1 MKHLK
6 TIFIIVIVIIP
17 FIHDCQTDRWEKDR
31 IELNQNKDE
40 NNNRNTNR
48 IFNWK
53 CNIDY
58 VVRFRTK
65 NGCCKSLGFN
75 SWIFL
80 QIHTRTRDK

>member
-40 NNNRNTNR
+40 ESN
-48 IFNWK
+48 
-53 CNIDY
+53 
-58 VVRFRTK
+58 
-65 NGCCKSLGFN
+65 
-75 SWIFL
+75 
-80 QIHTRTRDK
+80 